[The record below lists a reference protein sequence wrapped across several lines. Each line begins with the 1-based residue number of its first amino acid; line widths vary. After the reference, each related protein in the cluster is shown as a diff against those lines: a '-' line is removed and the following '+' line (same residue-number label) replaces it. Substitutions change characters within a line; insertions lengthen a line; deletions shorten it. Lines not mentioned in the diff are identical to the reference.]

1 MDLDLKNKKVLITG
15 ASRGIGLGIANSF
28 LTENANVCMVSR
40 GSKNL
45 FDNEMKLKNEYG
57 ADKVWAAKCDCTK
70 TGDLEKLKKRVKK
83 EWGSLDVVV
92 VNVGSGESVLDIL
105 PNTDD
110 WKKTWDINF
119 ESALQTTRVF
129 LQMLLESKGVL
140 LYVSSIAGIED
151 FGAPTD
157 YSTAKTAV
165 ISLAKN
171 IARKAAPN
179 VRVNVIAPGNIY
191 FENGSWDKK
200 IKEDQAGVDNM
211 LNSKVPMKRFG
222 YPEEVGDAAVFLCSD
237 KSKFITGTT
246 LIIDGGQTSGLT

>member
-28 LTENANVCMVSR
+28 LTENANVCIVSR

-110 WKKTWDINF
+110 WKKTWDITLNQPF
-119 ESALQTTRVF
+119 KQPECFYRCCWSQKGF
-129 LQMLLESKGVL
+129 YFMYHQLLEL
-140 LYVSSIAGIED
+140 
-151 FGAPTD
+151 
-157 YSTAKTAV
+157 
-165 ISLAKN
+165 
-171 IARKAAPN
+171 
-179 VRVNVIAPGNIY
+179 
-191 FENGSWDKK
+191 K
-200 IKEDQAGVDNM
+200 ILEHQ
-211 LNSKVPMKRFG
+211 
-222 YPEEVGDAAVFLCSD
+222 
-237 KSKFITGTT
+237 
-246 LIIDGGQTSGLT
+246 LIILQLKQL